1 MCPVPVTLH
10 LPPAQLA
17 GEMMPFYAR
26 LTDGLRALGHL
37 VTQILHDRA
46 TAAATV
52 EAVAGIHILDH
63 GRVAH
68 PRARNA
74 GVAYV
79 YPFWH
84 LDPLGIRAFSSI
96 GGRSF
101 DPAGIDPAEA
111 TAFADRLR
119 ARLVGKRT
127 SRYEQPPEVAT
138 FPQGCIA
145 IFLQS
150 EEHPDVAETC
160 HLTARQ
166 MIRAVLDRDDPAP
179 VVIKPHPAGL
189 SGETDR
195 FLRRLARQ
203 DARVTV
209 TGANIHDILSAARAV
224 VTINSATGIEAM
236 LHRRPVILCGKADF
250 HHIATTVARPRD
262 MAAAL
267 EGPDQRPFD
276 AYLYWYFRKNCLD
289 ATSETLAA
297 EVLAR
302 FGA

>member
-1 MCPVPVTLH
+1 MCAVPVTIH

-17 GEMMPFYAR
+17 GEIMPFYAR
-26 LTDGLRALGHL
+26 LTEGLRALGHP
-37 VTQILHDRA
+37 VAHILHDRS

-52 EAVAGIHILDH
+52 EATEGFHILDH
-63 GRVAH
+63 GRTIH

-84 LDPLGIRAFSSI
+84 LDPQGIRAFSSI
-96 GGRSF
+96 AARPF
-101 DPAGIDPAEA
+101 DPATVDPAEA

-119 ARLVGKRT
+119 ARLVGRRA
-127 SRYEQPPEVAT
+127 SRYEQPRAVAT
-138 FPQGCIA
+138 LPQGCIA

-150 EEHPDVAETC
+150 EEHRDVAETC

-166 MIRAVLDRDDPAP
+166 IIRAVLDRDDPTP
-179 VVIKPHPAGL
+179 VVIKPHPRDF
-189 SGETDR
+189 SEDTHR

-209 TGANIHDILSAARAV
+209 STANIHDILSAACAV
-224 VTINSATGIEAM
+224 VTINSATGLEAM

-250 HHIATTVARPRD
+250 HHIATTVTRPRD

-267 EGPDQRPFD
+267 DGPERWPFD
-276 AYLYWYFRKNCLD
+276 AYLYWYFRENCLD

-302 FGA
+302 FGT